1 MLLSKKIHKIPKPH
15 CPSLFHPMARVA
27 MERSAGDGKE
37 AVGDG
42 MVEAGGVKCGFNASD
57 HI

>member
-1 MLLSKKIHKIPKPH
+1 
-15 CPSLFHPMARVA
+15 MARVA